1 MARKDLLTRLADAG
15 EEALAKLADSPGT
28 ERVVGGLH
36 SLRDRIDELQ
46 RRVRGLDVLEE
57 RVAELERRL
66 AAVERSQRRTASGS
80 SAPARRSSGASGGR
94 TTSSKSKA
102 KPAQGPDASRADEPS
117 RPRTRKSSSGQTG
130 GDSPG

>member
-15 EEALAKLADSPGT
+15 EEALAKLSDSPGT
-28 ERVVGGLH
+28 ERFVGGLH

-46 RRVRGLDVLEE
+46 RRLRGLDVLEE

-80 SAPARRSSGASGGR
+80 SAPARRGSGGSGGR
-94 TTSSKSKA
+94 TTSSKSRA
-102 KPAQGPDASRADEPS
+102 KPAQGADASRGESSGQGD
-117 RPRTRKSSSGQTG
+117 SSGQTG